1 MRAKHSARRRHPE
14 IARRS
19 WSNFPQCTPLE
30 FNFSP
35 VKTFILV
42 LATLLPAAALAQ
54 VPPALPLVWTEV
66 APGVW
71 KSTIGQ
77 PESLTLLSAA
87 GAPAPARS
95 ALAAMPKAA
104 FPLDEREIEGRQ
116 WAAKT
121 AVRFPLGAREDIY
134 GLGVD
139 FTSLRRNGGVFEL
152 HVDHWDSRK
161 AITGR
166 THAPV
171 PLYVSTKGFAVL
183 FDSARYLRVSVGH
196 GVRLAAKEKPP
207 VIDRTTG
214 KGWQANPRSDS
225 IEVLAGAPGMDVYVF
240 AGPSPLDAIRR
251 YNLFSGGGALP
262 PKWGL
267 GFLSRVQTK
276 YTAAQALA
284 DIAEFRRNGIPL
296 DMLGLEPGWMD
307 QAYPCSFEWDKTRF
321 PDPKSFLAEVAK
333 QRVRVNLWF
342 NPYVAP
348 STPLY
353 EKILPYAGTHLVW
366 GGIVPD
372 YTMPA
377 AQKIF
382 VDHLKR
388 TVVDLNPD
396 AVGGFKLD
404 EVDGS
409 DRYLWPDTAVFP
421 SGRDAEQLRQTYG
434 LLLQR
439 AVFDVFHQSNRRTMG
454 QVRGTNAGASP
465 FPFVIYNDNY
475 EFDGY
480 VTAVSNSGFAGV
492 LWSPEVRGSNSGEDM
507 LRRVQMVCFSPLA
520 LYNGWASKEKLWTH
534 AEVTPQIRDAIVL
547 RERLLPYF
555 YNAFA
560 QYHYHGTPVIR
571 PMPLVSSLLVAEQTE
586 AGKPAEA
593 GKLDATANPYEVP
606 AAAREVKDQYMFGD
620 ALLVAPIAPGAK
632 TRKVLLPAGK
642 WYDFYTGRWA
652 GENQTIEVTPSL
664 AEIPVFVKNGS
675 LVPLLAA
682 SRQWAP
688 AANEI
693 VALEIR
699 HYGEAPGKLA
709 LYDDDG
715 ETFDYE
721 KGEYSWTQLSA
732 ARDPSGA
739 WSGTITSDANGR
751 KWRYDDVKWTF
762 MTAR

>member
-1 MRAKHSARRRHPE
+1 MKR
-14 IARRS
+14 
-19 WSNFPQCTPLE
+19 
-30 FNFSP
+30 
-35 VKTFILV
+35 FILV
-42 LATLLPAAALAQ
+42 LAALLPVLAFAQ
-54 VPPALPLVWTEV
+54 LPPVSTLRWAEV

-71 KSTIGQ
+71 KATAGT
-77 PESLTLLSAA
+77 PEALTLLSAA
-87 GAPAPARS
+87 GAAVPARS
-95 ALAAMPKAA
+95 ALAAMPKAV
-104 FPLDEREIEGRQ
+104 FPLDEKEIEGRQ

-121 AVRFPLGAREDIY
+121 TVRFPLEAKEDIY

-139 FTSLRRNGGVFEL
+139 FSSTRRNGSVFEL
-152 HVDHWDSRK
+152 HVDHWDSRRG
-161 AITGR
+161 ITGR

-183 FDSARYLRVSVGH
+183 FDSARYLRVTVGH
-196 GVRLAAKEKPP
+196 GVRLAAREKPR
-207 VIDRTTG
+207 VVDRTTAT
-214 KGWQANPRSDS
+214 KGEWQSQPRSDS
-225 IEVLAGAPGMDVYVF
+225 VEVLAGATGIDVYVF
-240 AGPSPLDAIRR
+240 AGPSPLDAVRR

-276 YTAAQALA
+276 YTAEQALA
-284 DIAEFRRNGIPL
+284 DIAEFRKNGIPL

-321 PDPKSFLAEVAK
+321 PDPKTFLGEVAK
-333 QRVRVNLWF
+333 QHVRVNLWF

-348 STPLY
+348 KTPLY
-353 EKILPYAGTHLVW
+353 EKLVPYAGTHLVW
-366 GGIVPD
+366 NGIVPD

-382 VDHLKR
+382 SDHLKR
-388 TVVDLNPD
+388 TVVDLAPD

-404 EVDGS
+404 EVDGY

-439 AVFDVFHQSNRRTMG
+439 AVFDVFHRSNRRTMG
-454 QVRGTNAGASP
+454 QIRGTNAGASP

-480 VTAVSNSGFAGV
+480 ITAVSNSGFAGV

-507 LRRVQMVCFSPLA
+507 LRRMQAVCFSPLA
-520 LYNGWASKEKLWTH
+520 LYNGWASSQKLWTH
-534 AEVTPQIRDAIVL
+534 AEVKDQIRDAIVL
-547 RERLLPYF
+547 RLRLLPYF

-560 QYHYHGTPVIR
+560 QYHYQGTPVIR
-571 PMPLVSSLLVAEQTE
+571 PMQLVGGVTVAES
-586 AGKPAEA
+586 AAA

-620 ALLVAPIAPGAK
+620 ALLVAPIAPNVK

-642 WYDFYTGRWA
+642 WYDFYTGKFA

-664 AEIPVFVKNGS
+664 SEMPVFVEDGS
-675 LVPLLAA
+675 LVPLLAED
-682 SRQWAP
+682 RQWTPSAS
-688 AANEI
+688 ET
-693 VALEIR
+693 VALEVR
-699 HYGEAPGKLA
+699 HYGAAPGKLA

-715 ETFDYE
+715 ETFDFE
-721 KGEYSWTQLSA
+721 KGAYSWTQLSVA
-732 ARDPSGA
+732 KDASGG
-739 WSGTITSDANGR
+739 WKGSVTPDANGR
-751 KWRYDDVKWTF
+751 KWHYSEVKWRI